1 MNTMTLTAKGQFTLN
16 KQLLEHLRVK
26 PGEKVLINKLP
37 DGSLS
42 VRAENNLLNID
53 SLRGII
59 KTDINLSDEE
69 IQESIAQSYIQR
81 GMSGI

>member
-1 MNTMTLTAKGQFTLN
+1 MTLTAKGQFTLN